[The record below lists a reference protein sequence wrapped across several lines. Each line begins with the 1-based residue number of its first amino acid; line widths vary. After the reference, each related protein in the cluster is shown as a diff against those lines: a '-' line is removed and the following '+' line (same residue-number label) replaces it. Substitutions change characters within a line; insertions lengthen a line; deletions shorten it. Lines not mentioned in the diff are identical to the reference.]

1 MRSEYIKLIASV
13 DKLLH
18 EYRTLWLES
27 KDGKDTVKWMNK
39 INEHL
44 DERIGLMKCRDAL
57 QS

>member
-18 EYRTLWLES
+18 EYRTLWLGSRGPQE
-27 KDGKDTVKWMNK
+27 GNKWMNK

-57 QS
+57 IA